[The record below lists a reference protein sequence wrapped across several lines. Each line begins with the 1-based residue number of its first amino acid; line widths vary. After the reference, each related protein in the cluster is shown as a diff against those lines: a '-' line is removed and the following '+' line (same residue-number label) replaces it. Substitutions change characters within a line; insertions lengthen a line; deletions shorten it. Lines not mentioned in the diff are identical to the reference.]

1 MDLSLVVITFDMR
14 REAARTLHSLSR
26 VHQHDLDDVDY
37 EVIVVDNGSAEPL
50 VPDEVAAHGPEFR
63 LVTGAPGQSPLR
75 AANRAVAASSGT
87 AVGVVLDGA
96 CLVTPGA
103 VSGALRAQRAYGEAF
118 ATAYAWHL
126 GSDPQ
131 PRATQ
136 AGYDEVAED
145 RLLAEAA
152 WPQDGYGVF
161 RSAVLDPSNP
171 DGWFGPVSE
180 CRFFVLPRTAWEAL
194 GGYDERF
201 EAIGGGLGGVEF
213 YRRVSER
220 PDLPVVGLLGEGT
233 FHQVHGG
240 VTTSSP
246 VDRWRQFHDE
256 YVRIAAARGRCR
268 RRRGSGWVRWAR
280 RPASGW
286 RRASSPTSCG
296 GRSASTSPPSPCRA
310 AASSRSRAA
319 STATAGSSGSRCCRI
334 APDREAFGVEL
345 HGWLTEREPAP
356 MRLEVRVGDAEPH
369 VVDVIPGTFLVDVPV
384 RLPADAEVD
393 LAVDAGRTLPPDMLG
408 GDEDRALSWQVEAI
422 RLRGPL
428 TDPRTFLAVDGARVG
443 RGARRL
449 LRRRLGRPAR
459 GLHHRGARR
468 RRHAADRGLAPRPAC
483 DGAAVRGVGGWRA
496 AQRVRR
502 RPRAVRGAAH
512 AGARPAR
519 AGDDRHRLRRR
530 PPGAAGGRD
539 PPAGLAGR
547 APAARVAR
555 SA

>member
-14 REAARTLHSLSR
+14 RAAARTLHSLAR
-26 VHQHDLDDVDY
+26 TYQRDLGDVDY

-50 VPDEVAAHGPEFR
+50 APEEVAVHGPEFH
-63 LVTGAPGQSPLR
+63 LVAGAPGQSPLR
-75 AANRAVAASSGT
+75 AANRAVAASSGA

-126 GSDPQ
+126 GADLQ
-131 PRATQ
+131 PRASQ
-136 AGYDEVAED
+136 AGYDEAAED
-145 RLLAEAA
+145 RLLADAG
-152 WPQDGYGVF
+152 WPHDGYGVF

-180 CRFFVLPRTAWEAL
+180 CRFFVLPRSAWEAL

-201 EAIGGGLGGVEF
+201 AAIGGGLGGIDF
-213 YRRVSER
+213 YRRVSEG
-220 PDLPVVGLLGEGT
+220 PDLPVVGLLGEGA

-246 VDRWRQFHDE
+246 VDRWREFHDE
-256 YVRIAAARGRCR
+256 YVRVRGSAWAMPPAPRIWMGAVGEAARQWLEAGKLADELRRKERVDVAALPLQGGRVVEVA
-268 RRRGSGWVRWAR
+268 GGFHGDGWVEQVAR
-280 RPASGW
+280 
-286 RRASSPTSCG
+286 
-296 GRSASTSPPSPCRA
+296 
-310 AASSRSRAA
+310 
-319 STATAGSSGSRCCRI
+319 CRI

-356 MRLEVRVGDAEPH
+356 MQLAVRVGDAEPH

-393 LAVDAGRTLPPDMLG
+393 LAVDAGRTLPPDVLG

-428 TDPRTFLAVDGARVG
+428 TDPRTFLAVDGARVVEALG
-443 RGARRL
+443 GFYGDGWVGPRAGFTIEAPDDAAT
-449 LRRRLGRPAR
+449 LRIEGWLPDQHPTPRPFAVSVDGEQRNASDVGPGLFAVQLTLALGPRERATI
-459 GLHHRGARR
+459 AIAC
-468 RRHAADRGLAPRPAC
+468 AADLPVRPEGETRPLA
-483 DGAAVRGVGGWRA
+483 WR
-496 AQRVRR
+496 VE
-502 RPRAVRGAAH
+502 
-512 AGARPAR
+512 
-519 AGDDRHRLRRR
+519 RLR
-530 PPGAAGGRD
+530 
-539 PPAGLAGR
+539 LA
-547 APAARVAR
+547 
-555 SA
+555 